1 MSEVASGVD
10 LLTGAYQR
18 SRFEELMVRL
28 IAEARRARTPL
39 ALIHVDVDD
48 LQEHNDVHGRDSLD
62 AALSWL
68 ASKISLILD
77 GKGPIGRVGGDEFA
91 VALPGVPLE
100 QARRLAERLRRTM
113 PRTLHASAFGDYRLT
128 VSVGVVTLRPGEPV
142 GNLLDAAEEACLRAK
157 QSGRDTVVSR

>member
-1 MSEVASGVD
+1 MSEVAPRVD
-10 LLTGAYQR
+10 LLTGAFQR
-18 SRFEELMVRL
+18 GRFEELLVQLM
-28 IAEARRARTPL
+28 AEARRTRSPL
-39 ALIHVDVDD
+39 SLLHVDVDD

-68 ASKISLILD
+68 ASKLSAVLD

-91 VALPGVPLE
+91 VALPKVSLE
-100 QARRLAERLRRTM
+100 QARRLAETLRRTV

-128 VSVGVVTLRPGEPV
+128 VSVGVVALRPNEPV